1 MTNALQPVVDFI
13 QKVFRPRNANQG
25 GKNSPRSLCFMS
37 ALLNIL
43 VDNLHKSYGDKG
55 KNKNASPPTESD
67 RGGLGEEP
75 SISTSG
81 DSVGRLSGE
90 RDTVDCENTCF
101 YLSCND
107 MNTNSYHVCGT
118 QKLPHRHA
126 GKV

>member
-13 QKVFRPRNANQG
+13 QKAFRPRNANQG
-25 GKNSPRSLCFMS
+25 GKNSPRSLCFIS

-43 VDNLHKSYGDKG
+43 VDSLHKSFGDKG
-55 KNKNASPPTESD
+55 KNQNGSPPMESG

-75 SISTSG
+75 SISTSR

-90 RDTVDCENTCF
+90 RDTVDCETTCF

-107 MNTNSYHVCGT
+107 RSTIILPCLWNSDIT
-118 QKLPHRHA
+118 T
-126 GKV
+126 